1 MGCRR
6 ASRPFSEY
14 RPAILK
20 IRKTGPRDAALMT
33 GSRGKAPSMKAGQ
46 VGTKRICIPAETWI
60 MIGRKR
66 EAICGEGG

>member
-1 MGCRR
+1 
-6 ASRPFSEY
+6 
-14 RPAILK
+14 
-20 IRKTGPRDAALMT
+20 MT